1 MDLIADI
8 VPFKSRRYEA
18 ILITKIK
25 VINSRNRDQE
35 QFEMNVGSIKQNG
48 MLKPVRVNDKFIS
61 RSGMYELICG
71 EGRLTAHQRLG
82 YESIVAEVVTCDR
95 KEAYLQSLIE
105 NIARTKPDSMDFARE
120 IKRLYDE
127 GWSFSQ
133 LSGITCKS
141 EHYVRDYVRLIEQG
155 EERLIHGVEQGVFPI
170 RFATQVAST
179 EDSSLQNILMDAFDE
194 GLVTTNNFSQ
204 ARRIIAARSRDPK
217 SSNAAKYGAAKYT
230 VNQLKTD
237 IEDATRV
244 KSSYVREAKSKEN
257 RFITLLNSVNA
268 LWKDADLHQILREEK
283 LFDRPVLS
291 GEFHYVP
298 Q

>member
-82 YESIVAEVVTCDR
+82 SESIVAEVVTCDR

-127 GWSFSQ
+127 GWTFSQ

-217 SSNAAKYGAAKYT
+217 SSNAAKNGAAKYT

-244 KSSYVREAKSKEN
+244 KTSYVREAKSKEN

-291 GEFHYVP
+291 GEFHYES

>member
-1 MDLIADI
+1 MSADI
-8 VPFKSRRYEA
+8 VPFKARRYEA
-18 ILITKIK
+18 IAISLIK
-25 VINSRNRDQE
+25 VINSRNRDEE

-48 MLKPVRVNDKFIS
+48 MLKPVRVNDKFFS

-82 YESIVAEVVTCDR
+82 HETIVAEVVTCDR
-95 KEAYLQSLIE
+95 KEAYLHSLVE

-133 LSGITCKS
+133 LAGITCKS
-141 EHYVRDYVRLIEQG
+141 EHYVRDYIRLVEQG
-155 EERLIHGVEQGVFPI
+155 EERLIRGVEQGVFPI

-179 EDSSLQNILMDAFDE
+179 EDSALQNILMDAFDE

-217 SSNAAKYGAAKYT
+217 TRSAAKYT
-230 VNQLKTD
+230 VNQLKSD

-244 KSSYVREAKSKEN
+244 KTSYVREAKSKEN

-268 LWKDADLHQILREEK
+268 LWKDVELHQILRDEK
-283 LFDRPVLS
+283 LYDRPVLS
-291 GEFHYVP
+291 GEFHYES